1 MFNKNNRTDEE
12 EAIANQTSGTLNQVK
27 GKVKQVVGDLIDD
40 RSMQADGTKDRVK
53 GKLQE
58 TYGDVKE
65 KEADL
70 KRSLRS
76 VDDDPI

>member
-1 MFNKNNRTDEE
+1 MFNKNGRTDEE
-12 EAIANQTSGTLNQVK
+12 EAVANQAGGAMNQVK

-58 TYGDVKE
+58 AYGDVKE

-70 KRSLRS
+70 KANLRNI
-76 VDDDPI
+76 DDGTV

>member
-12 EAIANQTSGTLNQVK
+12 EAIANQAGGTMNQVK

-70 KRSLRS
+70 KRSLRG

>member
-1 MFNKNNRTDEE
+1 MFNKNGRTDEE
-12 EAIANQTSGTLNQVK
+12 EAIANQAGGAINQIK
-27 GKVKQVVGDLIDD
+27 GRVKQAVGDLVDD

-58 TYGDVKE
+58 AYGDVKE

-70 KRSLRS
+70 KANLRNI
-76 VDDDPI
+76 DDGRV